1 MGRITRLDG
10 EHGVE
15 VSGLFLPERV
25 LPDRLNERS
34 INPLLQLRTVIT
46 DDSLRC
52 RLRRLF
58 GLLLRRFLRLVT
70 HKLTLRLHALFLLRA
85 LEDVGG
91 DAAHV
96 HIFDVHLRRRRNDV
110 ARVDATDRH
119 AVVFH
124 GPGDDQ
130 RTVAGQLLQDHHTAA
145 TEATSKDDGDGA
157 GLAALAQ
164 RCVLGALAAHF
175 LGNLPGGSFLLSGG
189 HRPRFLTILRY
200 GRKHTKKNNK
210 NNKDGSPTIKMKCS
224 AGIHRD
230 VCAHEES
237 SQWSMTPIQKEI
249 IYSKSKVRLG
259 MHRYAIKNFIS

>member
-70 HKLTLRLHALFLLRA
+70 HKLTLRLHTFFLLRA

-96 HIFDVHLRRRRNDV
+96 HIFDVHPRRRRNDV

-145 TEATSKDDGDGA
+145 TEAASKDDGDGA

-164 RCVLGALAAHF
+164 RRVLGALAAHF
-175 LGNLPGGSFLLSGG
+175 LGNLPGGTFLLSEG
-189 HRPRFLTILRY
+189 HRPFPFFFLCVCVWVNFSFLTSLSLYDQSLSQRRRRRVRADST
-200 GRKHTKKNNK
+200 GEREGGKQQQHTNKHMEGALN
-210 NNKDGSPTIKMKCS
+210 
-224 AGIHRD
+224 
-230 VCAHEES
+230 
-237 SQWSMTPIQKEI
+237 
-249 IYSKSKVRLG
+249 
-259 MHRYAIKNFIS
+259 